1 MCSSPPG
8 QETETPCSV
17 ELIFQSVAAIVFFF
31 FSVQMAGGGRD
42 RGNAMPG
49 LCSHVL
55 PIQMHE
61 SSKERAKT

>member
-8 QETETPCSV
+8 QKTETPCSV
-17 ELIFQSVAAIVFFF
+17 ELIFQSVAAIFF
-31 FSVQMAGGGRD
+31 FSVQMAGGDRD

-61 SSKERAKT
+61 SSKEPAKT